1 LRHPKRRPVDQ
12 EEALASAADVAV
24 ELGLHAVSLPA
35 VAARLGVHRRTVER
49 MWPSAEALVA
59 MTFSRIVGAE
69 LAEVQGDVLGH
80 ASPVEQLAEL
90 LASLAE
96 PVPYLDSLWVESW
109 SLGRRNRALGAAVRT
124 EELAWHT
131 LVASVVRS
139 GIESGDFTA
148 DDPDEVATHLLA
160 VIDGVN
166 AYSLVGYDTEVNRL
180 RLLHAVARTRLGVD
194 LPGEVPQQE
203 PDRAAS

>member
-1 LRHPKRRPVDQ
+1 MRHLPRRHPDQ
-12 EEALASAADVAV
+12 EEVLTSAADVAV
-24 ELGLHAVSLPA
+24 AVGLHGVSIPA
-35 VAARLGVHRRTVER
+35 VAAKLGVHRKEIER
-49 MWPSAEALVA
+49 MWPSAETLVA

-69 LAEVQGDVLGH
+69 LAQVQRDVLDH
-80 ASPVEQLAEL
+80 VSPVDQLAEL

-96 PVPYLDSLWVESW
+96 PVPYLDALWVESW

-148 DDPDEVATHLLA
+148 QDPDEVATHLLA
-160 VIDGVN
+160 VIDGIN
-166 AYSLVGYDTEVNRL
+166 AYSLVGYDSEVNRL
-180 RLLHAVARTRLGVD
+180 RLLHAVAQTHLGVT
-194 LPGEVPQQE
+194 PAIAAQPSE
-203 PDRAAS
+203 PDRSAS